1 MEYKDCFTLV
11 EVEEHND
18 YFIFYVDYNVPEDLD
33 EDGDGDWEHT
43 AHIVAHVKF
52 GDISVEDGKIN
63 IEKISELHVSDGGF
77 YNSILDESES
87 IDSENFENYE
97 VVEIIEST
105 ISKCSIEFV
114 SECLVGGK
122 H

>member
-1 MEYKDCFTLV
+1 MKYGNTTVEVEEYKDC
-11 EVEEHND
+11 
-18 YFIFYVDYNVPEDLD
+18 FIFYVDYIVPEDLD

-52 GDISVEDGKIN
+52 QNVSVEDGSITIK
-63 IEKISELHVSDGGF
+63 KISELHVSDGGF

-97 VVEIIEST
+97 VAEIIEST
-105 ISKCSIEFV
+105 ISKCNIEFV
-114 SECLVGGK
+114 SECLVVSI
-122 H
+122 

>member
-1 MEYKDCFTLV
+1 MEYGNTTVEVGKYKDC
-11 EVEEHND
+11 
-18 YFIFYVDYNVPEDLD
+18 FIFYVDYNVPEDLD

-52 GDISVEDGKIN
+52 GDVSVEDGRIDIKR
-63 IEKISELHVSDGGF
+63 ISELRVSDGGF
-77 YNSILDESES
+77 YNSVLDESEA

-105 ISKCSIEFV
+105 ISECGIEFV
-114 SECLVGGK
+114 SECLCG
-122 H
+122 